1 MDGVIKLISS
11 NPTQRADGTWD
22 SSPTA
27 RDVLCKVQSVSRK
40 EFFAN
45 NREGLNP
52 ALRFDVF
59 AAEYQGETL
68 VEYNGA
74 RYSVYRT
81 HQSDANTYVGANLR
95 QRQELMMDYIEL
107 YVQREGG
114 TVEPRSTVPPPGG
127 GETGG

>member
-1 MDGVIKLISS
+1 MDSVIKLILA
-11 NPTQRADGTWD
+11 NPTQREDGTWTTE
-22 SSPTA
+22 PTE
-27 RDVLCKVQSVSRK
+27 REVLCKVQSVSRK

-45 NREGLNP
+45 NREGMNP

-59 AAEYQGETL
+59 AAEYNGETL

-81 HQSDANTYVGANLR
+81 HQSDANTYVGQNLR
-95 QRQELMMDYIEL
+95 KRQELMMDYIEL

-114 TVEPRSTVPPPGG
+114 TVEPRSTASPPGG
-127 GETGG
+127 RETGG